1 MAAVFI
7 LKNKTADKSY
17 IQLTVRFRGQLY
29 RKSTG
34 ETIPVKYW
42 NARKH
47 RCSVT
52 RDFREGNTVN
62 EVLDKMAAA
71 ANETMRYFKSYI
83 EAPTVAKFWEKFNE
97 LYYTG
102 GSHAMPNV
110 TAYIQEYINKI
121 RDVRNHNTVKGYV
134 TALHKLTEYENAVR
148 RKLQF
153 SDIDMDFYN
162 QFRSWLYKQGFSA
175 NYFGFIIKTVK
186 HIVNQA
192 NYEGVCDTMK
202 GIRHPDFIT
211 IKETADSISLTAD
224 ELRRI
229 YELEITPESVRA
241 FFGDEL
247 DAREETAK
255 RKAVSM
261 RIVRDRFI
269 IGAFTGLRVSDYGR
283 LSAANLA
290 GDTIRIKT
298 AKTGTNV
305 VIPIHPYVRAILS
318 SIDLNKRVSDQKI
331 NKHIKEIARMAGINE
346 EVTIN
351 RNIGGRNVQE
361 THKKYELVCSH
372 TARRSFATNAYKAG
386 VPTIAIMKITGHTK
400 ESTFLKYIK
409 VSAEENAAM
418 LAEHP
423 FFRTE

>member
-1 MAAVFI
+1 MAITFV
-7 LKNKTADKSY
+7 LKNKTADRTY
-17 IQLTVRFRGQLY
+17 VQIAVRFRGLLY
-29 RKSTG
+29 KRSTG

-42 NARKH
+42 SAKKH
-47 RCSVT
+47 RCSIT
-52 RDFREGNTVN
+52 RDFMEGNAVN
-62 EVLDKMAAA
+62 ETLDKMTVA
-71 ANETMRYFKSYI
+71 ANETIRYFKGYMK
-83 EAPTVAKFWEKFNE
+83 APTIAKFWEKFDE

-102 GSHAMPNV
+102 GNHAIPSV
-110 TAYIQEYINKI
+110 TAYIKEYINKI
-121 RDVRNHNTVKGYV
+121 RDVRSHNTVKGYV

-175 NYFGFIIKTVK
+175 NYFGFIIKAVK

-192 NYEGVCDTMK
+192 NYEGICDTLK
-202 GIRHPDFIT
+202 GIQHPDFIT
-211 IKETADSISLTAD
+211 INETADSVSLTGD

-229 YELEITPESVRA
+229 YELEITPDNVRA

-247 DAREETAK
+247 DEREETAR
-255 RKAVSM
+255 RKATSM
-261 RIVRDRFI
+261 SVVRDRFI

-283 LSAANLA
+283 LSTANLA

-298 AKTGTNV
+298 AKTGANV
-305 VIPIHPYVRAILS
+305 VIPIHPYIRAILS

-331 NKHIKEIARMAGINE
+331 NKHIKEIARMAGIDE

-351 RNIGGRNVQE
+351 RNIGGHNVQE

-423 FFRTE
+423 FFKA

>member
-1 MAAVFI
+1 MATAFI
-7 LKNKTADKSY
+7 LKNKTASKSY
-17 IQLTVRFRGQLY
+17 IQITVSFRSQLY
-29 RKSTG
+29 RRSTG

-42 NARKH
+42 NAKKH

-52 RDFREGNTVN
+52 RDFMEGNAVN
-62 EVLDKMAAA
+62 EILDKMTAA
-71 ANETMRYFKSYI
+71 ANETMLYFKNYI
-83 EAPTVAKFWEKFNE
+83 AAPTSAKFWSKFDD
-97 LYYTG
+97 LYYKNG
-102 GSHAMPNV
+102 NHAVQSV
-110 TAYIQEYINKI
+110 TEYLHGYIDKI
-121 RDVRNHNTVKGYV
+121 RDVRSHNTVKGYV
-134 TALHKLTEYENAVR
+134 TVLHKLSEYEKETR
-148 RKLQF
+148 HKLQF

-162 QFRSWLYKQGFSA
+162 RFKVWLYKQNFSA
-175 NYFGFIIKTVK
+175 NYFGCMIKIIKR
-186 HIVNQA
+186 IVGQA
-192 NYEGVCDTMK
+192 NYDGVCDTLK
-202 GIRHPDFIT
+202 GIQHPDFIT
-211 IKETADSISLTAD
+211 ISETADSISLTDA

-229 YELEITPESVRA
+229 YELEITPESVST

-255 RKAVSM
+255 RKAASM
-261 RIVRDRFI
+261 CLVRDRFI

-283 LSAANLA
+283 LSTANLA

-298 AKTGTNV
+298 AKTGANV
-305 VIPIHPYVRAILS
+305 VIPIHPYIRAILS

-331 NKHIKEIARMAGINE
+331 NKHIKEIARMAGIDE

-351 RNIGGRNVQE
+351 RNIGGHNVQE

-423 FFRTE
+423 FFKAE